1 MAVPGSELE
10 VEVAEPSTKALT
22 HLVLE
27 LGQCKINQSTVESH
41 HGEIVSSRDDILIT
55 AILMCGF

>member
-10 VEVAEPSTKALT
+10 VGVAEPSTKALT

-27 LGQCKINQSTVESH
+27 LGQCKVNQSTESH
-41 HGEIVSSRDDILIT
+41 HGEIVSSRDGILTT